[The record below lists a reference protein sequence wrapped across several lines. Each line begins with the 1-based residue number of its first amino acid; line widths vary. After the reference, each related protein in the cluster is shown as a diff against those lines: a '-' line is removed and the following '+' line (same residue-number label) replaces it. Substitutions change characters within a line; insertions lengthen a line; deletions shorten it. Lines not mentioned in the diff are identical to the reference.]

1 MNEMQRNRAG
11 DVNSGFKRASHTI
24 KLNIDKAAC
33 AADIGVIK
41 ERIIIKNQEAVTM
54 IANYVKRSITLKM
67 VSVGILILLLLI
79 PAGMVKNLIRERQCR
94 RDAVVREISQKWGDS
109 QTITGPFITVP
120 FKTFYTDKVGKIQ
133 FNLKYL
139 HILPETLDVTGEIKP
154 EVRYRSLFEA
164 ILYNTK
170 LTFSGNFSLPST
182 SHLNIK
188 PENILWDKAC
198 FSLGITDM
206 RGIQENIVIKFKESA
221 YNANPGLKTT
231 HLAQAGVSALISPP
245 APDEPN
251 RFSFDLNLNG
261 SEQISFIPVGE
272 SNTVKINSSWPSP
285 SFNGAFL
292 PTIREVREDGFSASW
307 KILHLNRNYPQF
319 WEGAQYKVTPSA
331 FGLRL
336 ILTADIYQK
345 STRLA
350 KYSIMF
356 IVFTFAAFF
365 FSEIINKRRVHPI
378 QYILIGM
385 AILIFYTL
393 VLSLSEHIS
402 FNYAY
407 ILSATAV
414 SLIISGYA
422 KAIVA
427 NSRFAFTIF
436 GILTILYCYLF
447 IILQLEDYALI
458 MGSVGLLAILSIV
471 MYITRKIDWYEVET
485 LR

>member
-1 MNEMQRNRAG
+1 MIN
-11 DVNSGFKRASHTI
+11 
-24 KLNIDKAAC
+24 
-33 AADIGVIK
+33 
-41 ERIIIKNQEAVTM
+41 NQDAVKKTTNF
-54 IANYVKRSITLKM
+54 IKRSITLKI

-79 PAGMVKNLIRERQCR
+79 PAGMIQNLIHERQSR
-94 RDAVVREISQKWGDS
+94 RDSVVNEISQKWGDH

-120 FKTFYTDKVGKIQ
+120 FKTFFKDNNGKTQ
-133 FNLKYL
+133 FNLNYL
-139 HILPETLDVTGEIKP
+139 HILPEALDVTGEIKP

-164 ILYNTK
+164 VLYNIK
-170 LTFSGNFSLPST
+170 LQFSGNFKLPPKSQ
-182 SHLNIK
+182 LNIDQT
-188 PENILWDKAC
+188 NILWDKAYL
-198 FSLGITDM
+198 SLGITDM
-206 RGIQENIVIKFKESA
+206 RGIQDKVVINFNGFA
-221 YNANPGLKTT
+221 YNASPGLKTT
-231 HLAQAGVSALISPP
+231 DLAEAGVGSLIRPLTP
-245 APDEPN
+245 NEPN
-251 RFSFDLNLNG
+251 KFTFALNLNG

-292 PTIREVREDGFSASW
+292 PTTREVKKDGFSANW

-331 FGLRL
+331 FGLQL

-356 IVFTFAAFF
+356 LVFTFAAFF

-393 VLSLSEHIS
+393 VLSLSEHMH

-407 ILSATAV
+407 ILSAIAV
-414 SLIISGYA
+414 TLIISGYA
-422 KAIVA
+422 KAIVS
-427 NSRFAFTIF
+427 NSRFATTIL
-436 GILTILYCYLF
+436 GILTILYSYLF
-447 IILQLEDYALI
+447 IVLQLEDYALI
-458 MGSVGLLAILSIV
+458 MGSIGLLIILAIV
-471 MYITRKIDWYEVET
+471 MYMTRKINWYEVET
-485 LR
+485 MQQENEH